1 MWGFELVPQKRQTS
15 KTYRKVNSG
24 AEVHYILA
32 QSHIPASP
40 GLAPG
45 LAHKGQRK
53 EEGAKD

>member
-1 MWGFELVPQKRQTS
+1 M
-15 KTYRKVNSG
+15 NSG
-24 AEVHYILA
+24 AEGHYILA

-53 EEGAKD
+53 EESAKDQAPRGITGPNQSTKDTEKH